1 MKLNLFD
8 NRDKKKKKKKKKG
21 LVSIVSKGIYE
32 RKWNDQLTE
41 NDRCLYFRFDSN
53 NRCSTNEE
61 KKESWG
67 VWNCFEELI
76 IRRYDTKEMIA

>member
-53 NRCSTNEE
+53 NLLYSTNEE
-61 KKESWG
+61 KKKSWG
-67 VWNCFEELI
+67 VCFEELI